1 MEGQIGEGLKLEWGY
16 VLFLVALL
24 FKLGVAPFHL

>member
-1 MEGQIGEGLKLEWGY
+1 MEKRNHGIEKTSGY
-16 VLFLVALL
+16 VFLMVALL